1 MNKQRLQQ
9 KQYQNLSPQQIQFL
23 GLLQIPIVALEKR
36 IEEELEDN
44 PALEE
49 DEEEISLSEK
59 SFQNH
64 NATDFQYQIEDKSES
79 LSDYLNQQL
88 IALDIDDN
96 QQFLVKYLISSLDD
110 NGFLNRDLHA
120 ITSDLLINN
129 NLDIS
134 EHELSKALTVL
145 QELEPYGVGAKNL
158 QECLL
163 IQLTTLHPEKELEK
177 EIITTYYTPFSN
189 KNFEHLSKHLEVDFE
204 TLKKAYKTIESL
216 NPIPGNGFS
225 KIANTTAYIYPD
237 FTVTIVNGK
246 LETKLNKSNVKPI
259 KVSKHYQNMLN
270 ETEDNATKKFL
281 TEKVEKAIWFQE
293 ALNKRNDTLQRVFSS
308 ILTIQEAYFF
318 SGNEKDLKPMKLADI
333 AQVVNMDIST
343 ISRVSNSKYVATHF
357 GTFKLKEL
365 FSEAYRKDNGEL
377 ISTKEIKSKLQEIIE
392 TEDKIIPKEKTI
404 LNPFTDEQLAELLGR
419 EDYHIARRTVAKY
432 RENLSIQTAKL
443 RREL

>member
-59 SFQNH
+59 SFQNQ
-64 NATDFQYQIEDKSES
+64 NIKDFQYQIEDKSES

-88 IALDIDDN
+88 IVLDISKE
-96 QQFLVKYLISSLDD
+96 QLFLVQYLISSLDD

-129 NLDIS
+129 NLDIN
-134 EHELSKALTVL
+134 ELELSKALAIL

-163 IQLTTLHPEKELEK
+163 IQLSTLHPEKELEK
-177 EIITTYYTPFSN
+177 EIITAYYTPFSN
-189 KNFEHLSKHLEVDFE
+189 KNFEHLSKHLEVDFN
-204 TLKKAYKTIESL
+204 TLKSAYKTIESL

-225 KIANTTAYIYPD
+225 KTANTTAYIYPD
-237 FTVTIVNGK
+237 FTVSIIDGK

-259 KVSKHYQNMLN
+259 KVSKYYQNMLK

-281 TEKVEKAIWFQE
+281 QEKVEKATWFQQ

-333 AQVVNMDIST
+333 AQEVKMDIST

-392 TEDKIIPKEKTI
+392 TEDKI
-404 LNPFTDEQLAELLGR
+404 NPFTDEQLAELLGKN
-419 EDYHIARRTVAKY
+419 DYHIARRTVAKY
-432 RENLSIQTAKL
+432 RENLGIQTAKL

>member
-1 MNKQRLQQ
+1 MSKQRLQQ

-49 DEEEISLSEK
+49 DEQEEISLSER
-59 SFQNH
+59 SFQQH
-64 NATDFQYQIEDKSES
+64 NSNDIQFQIEDKSES

-96 QQFLVKYLISSLDD
+96 QQFLVKYLINSLDD

-134 EHELSKALTVL
+134 EYELGKALLVL
-145 QELEPYGVGAKNL
+145 QQLEPFGVGAKNL
-158 QECLL
+158 QDCLL
-163 IQLTTLHPEKELEK
+163 IQLRILHSEKQLEQR
-177 EIITTYYTPFSN
+177 IISDYYTPFSN
-189 KNFEHLSKHLEVDFE
+189 KNFEHLAKHLEVDFNA
-204 TLKKAYKTIESL
+204 LKSAYKTIESL

-225 KIANTTAYIYPD
+225 KNANTIAYVYPD
-237 FTVTIVNGK
+237 FTVTIVDDK

-259 KVSKHYQNMLN
+259 KVSKYYQNMLK
-270 ETEDNATKKFL
+270 ETDDNATKKFL
-281 TEKVEKAIWFQE
+281 QEKVEKATWFQGAIE
-293 ALNKRNDTLQRVFSS
+293 KRNETLKNVFSV
-308 ILTIQEAYFF
+308 ILSIQEAYFF

-377 ISTKEIKSKLQEIIE
+377 ISTKEIKSKLQEIIA
-392 TEDKIIPKEKTI
+392 TEDKI
-404 LNPFTDEQLAELLGR
+404 NPFTDEKLAELLGR

-432 RENLSIQTAKL
+432 RENLGLQTAKL

>member
-1 MNKQRLQQ
+1 MSKQRLQQ

-36 IEEELEDN
+36 IEEEVEEN

-49 DEEEISLSEK
+49 DEEINLSEK
-59 SFQNH
+59 NFQTH
-64 NATDFQYQIEDKSES
+64 STDDIQYQIEDKSES
-79 LSDYLNQQL
+79 LSNYLSQQMLL
-88 IALDIDDN
+88 IDIPKS
-96 QQFLVKYLISSLDD
+96 QLFLVEYLINSLDD

-120 ITSDLLINN
+120 ISSDLLVNN
-129 NLDIS
+129 NLDVS
-134 EHELSKALTVL
+134 EHELGDMLSVL
-145 QELEPYGVGAKNL
+145 QQLEPYGVGAQNL

-163 IQLTTLHPEKELEK
+163 IQLRTLHPEKDLEQR
-177 EIITTYYTPFSN
+177 IIADYYMPFSN

-204 TLKKAYKTIESL
+204 TLKSAYKTIESL

-225 KIANTTAYIYPD
+225 KNENAIVYIYPD
-237 FTVTIVNGK
+237 FTVSIIDGK
-246 LETKLNKSNVKPI
+246 LDTKLNKSNVKPI
-259 KVSKHYQNMLN
+259 KVSKYYQNMLN

-281 TEKVEKAIWFQE
+281 QEKIEKATWFKQ
-293 ALNKRNDTLQRVFSS
+293 ALTKRNDTLQRVFLT
-308 ILTIQEAYFF
+308 ILAIQEAYFF

-333 AQVVNMDIST
+333 AQQVKMDIST

-377 ISTKEIKSKLQEIIE
+377 ISTKEIKTRLQEIIAS
-392 TEDKIIPKEKTI
+392 EDKI
-404 LNPFTDEQLAELLGR
+404 NPFTDEKLAQLLGKD
-419 EDYHIARRTVAKY
+419 DYHIARRTVAKY
-432 RENLSIQTAKL
+432 RENLNIQIAKL

>member
-1 MNKQRLQQ
+1 MSKQRLQQ

-49 DEEEISLSEK
+49 DEQEEISLSER
-59 SFQNH
+59 SFQQH
-64 NATDFQYQIEDKSES
+64 NSNDIQFQIEDKSES

-96 QQFLVKYLISSLDD
+96 QQFLVKYLINSLDD
-110 NGFLNRDLHA
+110 NAFLNRDLHA

-134 EHELSKALTVL
+134 EYELGKALLVL
-145 QELEPYGVGAKNL
+145 QQLEPFGVGAKNL
-158 QECLL
+158 QDCLL
-163 IQLTTLHPEKELEK
+163 IQLRILHSEKQLEQR
-177 EIITTYYTPFSN
+177 IISDYYTPFSN
-189 KNFEHLSKHLEVDFE
+189 KNFEHLAKHLEVDFNA
-204 TLKKAYKTIESL
+204 LKSAYKTIESL

-225 KIANTTAYIYPD
+225 KNANTIAYVYPD
-237 FTVTIVNGK
+237 FTVTIVDDK

-259 KVSKHYQNMLN
+259 KVSKYYQNMLK
-270 ETEDNATKKFL
+270 ETDDNATKKFL
-281 TEKVEKAIWFQE
+281 QEKVEKATWFQGAIE
-293 ALNKRNDTLQRVFSS
+293 KRNETLKNVFSV
-308 ILTIQEAYFF
+308 ILSIQEAYFF

-377 ISTKEIKSKLQEIIE
+377 ISTKEIKSKLQEIIA
-392 TEDKIIPKEKTI
+392 TEDKI
-404 LNPFTDEQLAELLGR
+404 NPFTDEKLAELLGR

-432 RENLSIQTAKL
+432 RENLGLQTAKL

>member
-1 MNKQRLQQ
+1 MSKQRLQQ

-49 DEEEISLSEK
+49 DEQEEVNLSER
-59 SFQNH
+59 SFQQH
-64 NATDFQYQIEDKSES
+64 NSNDIQFQIEDKSES
-79 LSDYLNQQL
+79 LSDYLKQQL
-88 IALDIDDN
+88 ILLDITKK
-96 QQFLVKYLISSLDD
+96 QLFLVQYLINSLDD

-120 ITSDLLINN
+120 ITSDLLVNN
-129 NLDIS
+129 NLDVS
-134 EHELSKALTVL
+134 EYELGNALLFL
-145 QELEPYGVGAKNL
+145 QQLEPFGVGAQNL

-163 IQLTTLHPEKELEK
+163 IQLRTLHPEKYLEQK
-177 EIITTYYTPFSN
+177 IITEYYAPFSN
-189 KNFEHLSKHLEVDFE
+189 KNFEHLAKHLEVDFNA
-204 TLKKAYKTIESL
+204 LKSAYKTIESL

-225 KIANTTAYIYPD
+225 KNADAISYVYPD
-237 FTVTIVNGK
+237 FTVSIIDGK

-259 KVSKHYQNMLN
+259 KVSQYYQNMLK
-270 ETEDNATKKFL
+270 ETDDNATKKFL
-281 TEKVEKAIWFQE
+281 TEKVEKATWFQGAIE
-293 ALNKRNDTLQRVFSS
+293 KRNETLKNVFSV
-308 ILTIQEAYFF
+308 ILTIQEGYFF

-377 ISTKEIKSKLQEIIE
+377 ISTKEIKSKLQEIIA
-392 TEDKIIPKEKTI
+392 TEDKI
-404 LNPFTDEQLAELLGR
+404 NPFTDEKLAALLGR

-432 RENLSIQTAKL
+432 RENLGLQTAKL